1 MRHQCERNGQTKKK
15 QWIHERS
22 ATAAAAR
29 KRVAAAV
36 KLKPQIHIYLREK

>member
-1 MRHQCERNGQTKKK
+1 MRHQCERNAQRKKK

-36 KLKPQIHIYLREK
+36 KIKSQIPI